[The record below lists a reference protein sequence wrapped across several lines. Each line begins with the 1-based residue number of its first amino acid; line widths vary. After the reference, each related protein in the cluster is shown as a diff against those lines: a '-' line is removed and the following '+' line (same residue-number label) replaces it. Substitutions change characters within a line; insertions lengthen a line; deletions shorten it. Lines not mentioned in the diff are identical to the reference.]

1 MAFQKIKIITAEHPD
16 ILEVRVNEWL
26 ETMQEVNNLFKVID
40 TNITTLRLYNVEY
53 ITCCI
58 RYSLIEKELKFAAL
72 QR

>member
-26 ETMQEVNNLFKVID
+26 ETMQEVNNLFEVVT
-40 TNITTLRLYNVEY
+40 TNITTLRLYNAEY

-58 RYSLIEKELKFAAL
+58 RYSIIEKHLK
-72 QR
+72 Q